1 MALPSPLTISRPQ
14 GDATAPRRIFRDPFS
29 PPRRG
34 RYAPGAD
41 LPAWRG
47 GERPTSPLG
56 GEVKARGAQARRAP
70 LIGYRTV
77 GGTTLVEPPDVEPSP
92 ALWVALE
99 PPPTVSPLEVVN
111 MASFSK
117 DPFGAVATANTGCA
131 APRLS
136 NEVDW

>member
-1 MALPSPLTISRPQ
+1 MLPHRGASSEIRSPHPAAGATRP
-14 GDATAPRRIFRDPFS
+14 G
-29 PPRRG
+29 
-34 RYAPGAD
+34 
-41 LPAWRG
+41 
-47 GERPTSPLG
+47 PTSPRG
-56 GEVKARGAQARRAP
+56 GEVKARGARARRAP

-99 PPPTVSPLEVVN
+99 PPPTDSPLEVVN
-111 MASFSK
+111 MASFST